1 MYRKYQQKGGLFIL
15 MCVYS
20 IYFAHAQKIS
30 VGLIGGY
37 QMSFSNYFDLMENR
51 FTSRSYF
58 HNIYGIQ
65 GTLHTKNIDLGLWVS
80 HSRFSNELTPKYIL
94 TLPSSN
100 LFPTQRRAFPIIQTG
115 LSLSKPIISTKHWR
129 FSMMLTGGM
138 NRSIMRESEPAYP
151 TDTLSNTNYE
161 GTVYLAF
168 SSIPSLNTGNMFLGS
183 GLQGTYQIIPNLAL
197 NTEFQY
203 QLGIGLLRGVTTGY
217 RNWGDNTI
225 DTAIINTSTTSGSN
239 LSLRLSLLYVFG
251 ANKR

>member
-1 MYRKYQQKGGLFIL
+1 ML
-15 MCVYS
+15 MCICSV
-20 IYFAHAQKIS
+20 YFAYTQKIS

-58 HNIYGIQ
+58 YNLYGIQ
-65 GTLHTKNIDLGLWVS
+65 GTLHTQNIDLGLWVS

-94 TLPSSN
+94 ALPSSN

-129 FSMMLTGGM
+129 FNVMLTGGM
-138 NRSIMRESEPAYP
+138 NRSIIRENDAAYP
-151 TDTLSNTNYE
+151 KDDTLSNTSDD

-168 SSIPSLNTGNMFLGS
+168 SSIPMPKRGNMFLGS
-183 GLQGTYQIIPNLAL
+183 GLQVVYQIIPNIAL

-203 QLGIGLLRGVTTGY
+203 QLGTGLLRGVTTGY
-217 RNWGDNTI
+217 RTWGDNTI
-225 DTAIINTSTTSGSN
+225 ATAITNTSTTSGSN
-239 LSLRLSLLYVFG
+239 LSLKLSLLYVFG